1 MANVKS
7 RLKAPK
13 SASTKKKTGLS
24 KVKKSSGP
32 KELLKNDNV
41 VMRRP
46 CNRKILTADE
56 KVKFLLKHGH
66 MLKEKFIAKPPVN
79 VKPPPPIKTPGVS
92 KKKHNSNHPM
102 IAKSGHL
109 KKNAKCNMKLV
120 GNILKNELMINDCT
134 AKNGANGAVLRS
146 PLPVGMN
153 NNNDTA
159 ITDQNNTFH
168 DFSDEECKLSGD
180 VSAASNEVSDEEDC
194 SDNLEGKD
202 TNKSKNGKKAGTKK
216 KTSEQHIKLKNGVV
230 LSLANFECDHC
241 KKTFNKKAA
250 LRSHM
255 YTHLGIKQFRCPHCP
270 RLFKR
275 RTNLHSHIDRT
286 HKALAD
292 DPDIYVCNY
301 CDKPFL
307 DKETL
312 KEHLASHSQSE
323 NPFKCIYCNKVF
335 AYHTL
340 LMQHERKHMVGG
352 RHECT
357 LCSMSYR
364 CRNRLYM
371 HVKSHLKI
379 KDFVCQ
385 YCGKDFLRQ
394 NSLTRHVEV
403 NHGGHR
409 IVCPICKKN
418 LKGHLTEHMRTHEK
432 KRPHVCPEC
441 GQRFTQSTQMNVHRR
456 SHTGARPYPCRIC
469 KRLFSHSNALM
480 LHIRRHTGEKPF
492 PCAMCPMS
500 FSQLPH
506 MKTHMRKIHGKENP
520 YKCAKC
526 NSFYKLKAQLDVHE
540 KTCTAGTAAKPEPKG
555 KKKKSIK
562 GDDEIE
568 VEASMS
574 LSRMRFLLALLLT
587 MIATKEKLKYLGFN
601 KRLVDEILIESL
613 EAMSQTPCKDESL
626 PPVKR
631 LRKNI
636 EMLLIGTVPKDQME
650 NFKKENK
657 STEDILELL
666 TNEKEK

>member
-13 SASTKKKTGLS
+13 SASTKKKKTGLS
-24 KVKKSSGP
+24 KVKKSSAGT
-32 KELLKNDNV
+32 KGSELKNDNF

-46 CNRKILTADE
+46 SNRKVLTADE
-56 KVKFLLKHGH
+56 KVKFLLKNGH
-66 MLKEKFIAKPPVN
+66 KLKEMFMAKPPVN
-79 VKPPPPIKTPGVS
+79 VKPPMPVQTPNVS
-92 KKKHNSNHPM
+92 QKSSLPVLT
-102 IAKSGHL
+102 KSGHL
-109 KKNAKCNMKLV
+109 KKKSKCNMKLIDS
-120 GNILKNELMINDCT
+120 ILKNELMISDRG
-134 AKNGANGAVLRS
+134 AKNKDDATAAVLPS
-146 PLPVGMN
+146 PLPAGVN

-168 DFSDEECKLSGD
+168 DFSDEGSECK
-180 VSAASNEVSDEEDC
+180 VSDNESATSNEISDEEDC
-194 SDNLEGKD
+194 SDKNDKADPKGKSA
-202 TNKSKNGKKAGTKK
+202 K
-216 KTSEQHIKLKNGVV
+216 HIKLKNGVV
-230 LSLANFECDHC
+230 LSLANFECDYC
-241 KKTFNKKAA
+241 KKTFNKKGSIR
-250 LRSHM
+250 LHM
-255 YTHLGIKQFRCPHCP
+255 YAHLGIKQFRCPHC
-270 RLFKR
+270 RRGFKR
-275 RTNLHSHIDRT
+275 RINLHKHIDNN
-286 HKALAD
+286 HKSLAE
-292 DPDIYVCNY
+292 DPEIFICNY

-312 KEHLASHSQSE
+312 KEHLATHGESE

-335 AYHTL
+335 SYHTL
-340 LMQHERKHMVGG
+340 LIHHEKKHMVRG

-385 YCGKDFLRQ
+385 YCGKEFLRQ

-403 NHGGHR
+403 SHGGHR

-520 YKCAKC
+520 YKCAQC

-540 KTCTAGTAAKPEPKG
+540 KTCSAGTANKPEPKG
-555 KKKKSIK
+555 KKKKSK

-626 PPVKR
+626 PPVNR

-636 EMLLIGTVPKDQME
+636 EMLLVGTVPKDQME

-666 TNEKEK
+666 TNEKDK